1 MRQIK
6 HQVCF
11 FPNLV
16 QQTGEAPFAWR
27 SRGSDSYLW
36 IVSARQ
42 LGDSKTA
49 ITALAPRN
57 ITAMLLT

>member
-36 IVSARQ
+36 IVSARL